1 MSLQK
6 QIVPMSFSQ
15 GLDTK
20 TDPKQVSPGKLLLLK
35 NAHFQESKE
44 LKKRF
49 GYEAYP
55 TAIQG
60 SAFPVTTGIST
71 FSYKNEI
78 LIQDKNA
85 LLSYSPDQTWVT
97 KSINLRNFDYDVKSV
112 QFDSL
117 SKSNPVGSYD
127 PVNDLEFYVYTNKE
141 FNSNLL
147 YTIIEKSTGNIIA
160 DNVILDT
167 EVVTNI
173 QVQYLSGQWVVFY
186 TINQSATA
194 SQSLRYVIVDPAA
207 PLAVVTPIQITATL
221 TVNQNFDSTKVGNE
235 VFIAVSETG
244 SLVRIYRM
252 TSAFVVSLRRSLVGP
267 AVTFTVALHG
277 NVSTRIVVLY
287 CDPVANDTYVKIFDD
302 SNTGGPEPT
311 QYTIDAT
318 RAAQTATLFVDSL
331 GDAKIFIY
339 HAGNATYP
347 RENAIVR
354 YDFTNL
360 NVASAPTIVS
370 CGLLLQSKVFLYQN
384 YLYYFACPTAS
395 SYINA
400 NENTIYN
407 TSQYGLYLMGFDFVN
422 LNMVCYE
429 KAESGTYG
437 FDRDPNVLGQNP
449 IRSLPEVCLFSESG
463 TQKFLFAYLKKSRT
477 IVLNEQISYLH
488 GVQTIHSFQ
497 STKAVDRELIAQ
509 SLCFTGG
516 QLFQYDGSDVVESG
530 FNIFPSL
537 NTTFSQDTIGGGIG
551 SYGLTPD
558 PTVQIVGVYEWTDQN
573 GQLHR
578 SAPSDPLPIKMV
590 DSTEPVGARPVFNFT
605 GIQVYGGPQ
614 LPPGRSFVVNT
625 TGFDNPINLAVGDT
639 VTDPTAYPGG
649 TVVERIYTEDEAG
662 AAGLGPNGL
671 VIFTTVGAGTFGST
685 YSFTRAATA
694 FAAGIYPINTTNGSK
709 MIQAAGGGIFHVG
722 QRIKSVTG
730 APAGLP
736 ANAII
741 TRDYGTGFYDI
752 DLAATATA
760 AINTWTPDSKS
771 YYIGIRNISLTNKN
785 NISLVLYRTKVNG
798 SIYFRT
804 TSVVIP
810 IINNKQQFQTV
821 IKISDSDGEIEAN
834 EQLYTSGGEVENIAP
849 PAFDSVQFYKNRI
862 MGVRKDNKSEIW
874 YSKQV
879 IPGYGLEFNDSFVLN
894 VNAPGGDVT
903 ATAVLDEKFITYK
916 GDEAYYMLGEGPNPM
931 GLQNDFTP
939 FQLINS
945 DKAGCKKGE
954 EASVVN
960 IPEGVMVKTNK
971 GIYLLNRSMG
981 FDYIGDAV
989 EDFNQF
995 TIISSRVMK
1004 TVHQVRFGLSNGQFM
1019 TYDYYHKQWSTH
1031 EGQGD
1036 SLSQNDAE
1044 NINGVYHFLSSSGI
1058 LKKET
1063 TAFADSRTVS
1073 GVQTPSYIP
1082 MSLDTGWFSFA
1093 GIEAFQRVY
1102 KAILLGDYKS
1112 NHNLVMQ
1119 VYYDFDEN
1127 YFDTIPI
1134 NNINP
1139 ALAIYAYRLHMPRQK
1154 CTSIRYKI
1162 IESQYLT
1169 TIGEGLTISSISFE
1183 VGVKKGLN
1191 KIRASQSFG

>member
-1 MSLQK
+1 MALQK
-6 QIVPMSFSQ
+6 QTIPMSFSQ
-15 GLDTK
+15 GIDTK
-20 TDPKQVSPGKLLLLK
+20 TDPKQVAPGKLLLLK
-35 NAHFQESKE
+35 NAHFQKTKSL
-44 LKKRF
+44 LKRN
-49 GYEAYP
+49 GYEAYT
-55 TAIQG
+55 TAVQG
-60 SAFPVTTGIST
+60 SILPVSTGISV
-71 FSYKNEI
+71 FNYKKEI
-78 LIQDKNA
+78 LLQDKNN
-85 LLSYSPDQTWVT
+85 LLSFSPDQNWVT
-97 KSINLRNFDYDVKSV
+97 KSINLRNFDYSVKPV

-117 SKSNPVGSYD
+117 TKSNPVGSYD
-127 PVNDLEFYVYTNKE
+127 PVNDFELYVYTNKE
-141 FNSNLL
+141 FNTNLL

-160 DNVILDT
+160 DNIVLDT

-194 SQSLRYVIVDPAA
+194 SQSLRYVIINPAA
-207 PLAVVTPIQITATL
+207 PFSAFMPIEITATL

-252 TSAFVVSLRRSLVGP
+252 TSAFVVTLRRSLIGP

-287 CDPVANDTYVKIFDD
+287 CDPVADDTYVKIFDD
-302 SNTGGPEPT
+302 SNIGGPEPT

-318 RAAQTATLFVDSL
+318 RAAQTATLFVDSS
-331 GDAKIFIY
+331 GNAKIFIY
-339 HAGNATYP
+339 HAGNAVYP

-354 YDFTNL
+354 YDFTTI
-360 NVASAPTIVS
+360 NVASSPFIVS
-370 CGLLLQSKVFLYQN
+370 CGLLFQSKVFLYKD

-400 NENTIYN
+400 NDNTIYN
-407 TSQYGLYLMGFDFVN
+407 TSQYGLYLMGFDFIN
-422 LNMVCYE
+422 FDMVCYE

-449 IRSLPEVCLFSESG
+449 IRSLPEVSLFTEAG
-463 TQKFLFAYLKKSRT
+463 IEKFLFAYLKKSRT

-497 STKAVDRELIAQ
+497 STKAADRELIAQ

-558 PTVQIVGVYEWTDQN
+558 PMIQVVGIYEWTDQN

-590 DSTEPVGARPVFNFT
+590 DSTEPVGARPIFNFT

-614 LPPGRSFVVNT
+614 LPPGRSFAVNT
-625 TGFDNPINLAVGDT
+625 AGFDDPTNLAVGDT
-639 VTDPTAYPGG
+639 VTAPTAYPGG
-649 TVVERIYTEDEAG
+649 TVVERIYSADEAR

-709 MIQAAGGGIFHVG
+709 IIQASAGGIFHIG

-752 DLAATATA
+752 DLPATASA
-760 AINTWTPDSKS
+760 SINTWTPDSKS
-771 YYIGIRNISLTNKN
+771 FYVGIRNISLTNKN

-821 IKISDSDGEIEAN
+821 IKISDSDGEIESN

-879 IPGYGLEFNDSFVLN
+879 IPGYGLEFNDAFILT

-903 ATAVLDEKFITYK
+903 ATAVLDEKFIALK

-945 DKAGCKKGE
+945 DKAGCQKGE

-989 EDFNQF
+989 EDFNEF

-1004 TVHQVRFGLSNGQFM
+1004 TVQQVRFGLSNGQFM
-1019 TYDYYHKQWSTH
+1019 TYDYYHKQWSIH
-1031 EGQGD
+1031 EGEGD

-1044 NINGVYHFLSSSGI
+1044 NVNGTYHFLNTNGI
-1058 LKKET
+1058 LKKEST
-1063 TAFADSRTVS
+1063 SFADQRTVL
-1073 GVQTPSYIP
+1073 GVQTPTYIP
-1082 MSLDTGWFSFA
+1082 MEIDTGWLSFV
-1093 GIEAFQRVY
+1093 GIEAFQRIY
-1102 KAILLGDYKS
+1102 KAILLGEYKS
-1112 NHNLVMQ
+1112 NHLLTVQ
-1119 VYYDFDEN
+1119 VYYDFNEN

-1134 NNINP
+1134 NDVGAAINIFN
-1139 ALAIYAYRLHMPRQK
+1139 YRLFMPRQK

-1162 IESQYLT
+1162 KESQYLT
-1169 TIGEGLTISSISFE
+1169 TIGEGLRISSISFE

-1191 KIRASQSFG
+1191 KIKAANSYG